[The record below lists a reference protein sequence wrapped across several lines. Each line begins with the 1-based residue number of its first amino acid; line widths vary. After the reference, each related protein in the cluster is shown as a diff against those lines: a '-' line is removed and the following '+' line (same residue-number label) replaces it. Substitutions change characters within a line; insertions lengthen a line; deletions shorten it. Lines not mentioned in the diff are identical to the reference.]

1 MNSKSIK
8 RVKDL
13 KVLIDNVMLPNYY
26 YKTNLS
32 CSDFL
37 IDINYKII
45 IKANLVK
52 KDNKMIYEFVVD
64 TQFIS
69 DQEITYD
76 EIVMIKNIIEIL
88 ETNKKFVLSRLKKYT
103 VEEYEKEEQERK
115 ANSERALE
123 ELKKMITMKY
133 NNELENDYFEY

>member
-13 KVLIDNVMLPNYY
+13 KVLINNVMLPNYY
-26 YKTNLS
+26 YKTNFS

-37 IDINYKII
+37 IDINYRII
-45 IKANLVK
+45 VKANLAK
-52 KDNKMIYEFVVD
+52 KDNRMVYQFVVD

-88 ETNKKFVLSRLKKYT
+88 EANKKFVLSRFKKYT
-103 VEEYEKEEQERK
+103 VEEYEKEKQERK
-115 ANSERALE
+115 VNSERAFE

-133 NNELENDYFEY
+133 NNEFEKNSFEH